1 MGLIGLLQLKATDAI
16 GYLLALVAGYVAGTL
31 VSDVSLS
38 IFVSILVSYHFLL
51 VWLLVTHSG
60 KIGLSMPLWAT
71 ALTHAGCVVLA
82 VTPATMIGRS
92 GIVHLLFRYGVVSL
106 ALFERSWL
114 FSQEPSTSRTVE
126 ESAPAADASPIR
138 PTPEDELAWME
149 YLKTRRPG
157 MTKPGVTIRQ
167 EHQDW
172 LLARQ
177 QQRMK
182 ALARQQQAQAVQQP
196 AEVTQ
201 QALSG
206 ESPAVAP

>member
-16 GYLLALVAGYVAGTL
+16 GYLLALVAGYVAGAL
-31 VSDVSLS
+31 VSDVTWS

-51 VWLLVTHSG
+51 VWLLATHTG

-71 ALTHAGCVVLA
+71 ALTHAGCMVLA
-82 VTPATMIGRS
+82 ITPATMIGRS

-114 FSQEPSTSRTVE
+114 FSQEPSARQPVE
-126 ESAPAADASPIR
+126 ESAPAAGAPSVR

-167 EHQDW
+167 EHQAW

-177 QQRMK
+177 QQRIK
-182 ALARQQQAQAVQQP
+182 ALMRQQQ
-196 AEVTQ
+196 TQ
-201 QALSG
+201 QTQATEPVLSS
-206 ESPAVAP
+206 ESPAVTP

>member
-16 GYLLALVAGYVAGTL
+16 GYMLALVAGYVAGTL
-31 VSDVSLS
+31 VSDVSLA

-51 VWLLVTHSG
+51 VWLLVTHSS
-60 KIGLSMPLWAT
+60 KLGLSMPLWAT
-71 ALTHAGCVVLA
+71 ALTHAACMVMA

-92 GIVHLLFRYGVVSL
+92 GIVHLVFRYGVVGL

-114 FSQEPSTSRTVE
+114 FSPEPSLSRAAE
-126 ESAPAADASPIR
+126 ESAAAPEAPLVR
-138 PTPEDELAWME
+138 HTPEDELAWLE
-149 YLKTRRPG
+149 HLKTRRPG

-167 EHQDW
+167 EHQAW

-182 ALARQQQAQAVQQP
+182 ALVRQQQTQAVQP
-196 AEVTQ
+196 A
-201 QALSG
+201 LPS
-206 ESPAVAP
+206 ESPVAAP